1 MSKIH
6 ILQHVPY
13 ETPSVIGSYFRNNGA
28 AVGFTRFYMGEELPS
43 YTDFDWLII
52 MGGPMSVTDEQHFPW
67 LKDEKKFIR
76 EVIQSGKKLLG
87 VCLGAQLIASALGA
101 AVYKN
106 TYPEIGWFPIF
117 RQREAENSTL
127 GFLFPEKIEV
137 FHWHGDTFDLPSGS
151 TLLASSVVCKNQ
163 AFSLADRVVGLQ
175 FHLEVTKKDVHRFID
190 NNKDEPDRQP
200 YIQSAEE
207 MLDASHKFT
216 PMNKLMIDILDAMT
230 KQI

>member
-6 ILQHVPY
+6 ILQHVSY
-13 ETPSVIGSYFRNNGA
+13 ETPSVIESYFRNKGA
-28 AVGFTRFYMGEELPS
+28 AVSFTHLYRGEPLPCS
-43 YTDFDWLII
+43 SDMDWLII

-76 EVIQSGKKLLG
+76 EMIQSGKKVLG
-87 VCLGAQLIASALGA
+87 VCLGAQLIAAALGA

-117 RQREAENSTL
+117 RQREADNSTL
-127 GFLFPEKIEV
+127 GFLFPEKIDV

-163 AFSLADRVVGLQ
+163 AFSLGDRVVGLQ

-190 NNKDEPDRQP
+190 NNKDEPDRTP
-200 YIQSAEE
+200 YIQSAAE
-207 MLDASHKFT
+207 MLDAIHKFA
-216 PMNKLMIDILDAMT
+216 PMNKLMFNLLDGMS
-230 KQI
+230 KQV